1 MAQALLDNQQS
12 GQNKSGQNNQKT
24 EPHAWSFWRLLVLSI
39 GFLGIQFGW
48 AIQMGQMSPLLERL
62 GSDPRLTGLISCAGP
77 VTGVFVQPMIGA
89 LSDRSTSRWGR
100 RRPFLL
106 LGICLT
112 ALSLVFM
119 PHSSSLLMAAV
130 LLWILDASLN
140 ITQGPYRALVP
151 DVVPKQQQ
159 ATAYAYMSAT
169 IGLGSVIA
177 FWVSSQLTQLETL
190 FNLGAMAILLAMGTT
205 ILLTPETPAETS
217 MVHDSIKKTEAAPN
231 ILKLLWRSIVV
242 DPLATFNALPTDA
255 KKLCFM
261 HSMTW
266 FGLMCLFVYVSVF
279 IPHQIFGAK
288 TPQDPGY
295 QTGVQWVSQCY
306 AVFNIVCFVFSMA
319 IGSLAERFS
328 KKWVHTLGLACL
340 SGGLIGLW
348 FAPTPIW
355 AMVLMGLM
363 GIGWATTLSVPFAL
377 LSDFLPGGKEGVLMG
392 TFNIF
397 IAAPGVLSN
406 LLVGQLIALYD
417 NQTGV
422 AMLVGGVMVL
432 ASALMLQSIRE
443 NPPA

>member
-1 MAQALLDNQQS
+1 MAQALLDNQQHD
-12 GQNKSGQNNQKT
+12 QKIQ
-24 EPHAWSFWRLLVLSI
+24 PRVWNFWRLLALSI

-89 LSDRSTSRWGR
+89 LSDRCTSRWGR

-159 ATAYAYMSAT
+159 AAAYAYMSAT

-177 FWVSSQLTQLETL
+177 FWVSSQLTQLDTL
-190 FNLGAMAILLAMGTT
+190 FNLGAMAILLAMGAT
-205 ILLTPETPAETS
+205 ILLTPETPVIQENS
-217 MVHDSIKKTEAAPN
+217 EKKEAAPN
-231 ILKLLWRSIVV
+231 MFKLLWRSIVV
-242 DPLATFNALPTDA
+242 DPLTTFNALPQDA

-319 IGSLAERFS
+319 IGPLVRRFS
-328 KKWVHTLGLACL
+328 KKWVHTLGLTCL
-340 SGGLIGLW
+340 SGGLLGLW
-348 FAPTPIW
+348 FAPTPMW
-355 AMVLMGLM
+355 AMALMGLM

-377 LSDFLPGGKEGVLMG
+377 LSDYLPGGKEGVLMG

-443 NPPA
+443 KPSLTLS